1 MSLFKA
7 LDSGGWLK
15 GAMRAVLSS
24 VSRFAM
30 RFWDWFGFGLTA
42 MRGDKRATAA
52 LR

>member
-1 MSLFKA
+1 MSPFKA
-7 LDSGGWLK
+7 LDSGGWPK
-15 GAMRAVLSS
+15 AAMRVILFS